1 MTTRAKPGSL
11 QKIYPHD
18 FTILIAEVSDTAMKA
33 IIEPDPTRRIQEAA
47 LSTALELRRLRSHLT
62 PVNRRDPTLSAVFRH
77 DVIRNRV
84 IRDLATELV
93 EAYERLK
100 RAENAVLQTAK
111 GAVNE
116 EAPRKDVGEARRDC
130 ESPLLASS

>member
-11 QKIYPHD
+11 QKLYPHD

-33 IIEPDPTRRIQEAA
+33 IIEPDPARRIQEAA
-47 LSTALELRRLRSHLT
+47 LSAALELRRLRSHLT
-62 PVNRRDPTLSAVFRH
+62 PVHRRDPALSAAFRR

-84 IRDLATELV
+84 IRDLATEIV

-100 RAENAVLQTAK
+100 RAESAVQQTARST
-111 GAVNE
+111 VNE
-116 EAPRKDVGEARRDC
+116 GSLREDAGEARRDC
-130 ESPLLASS
+130 TPPFLASS